1 MTNKDISEEKIV
13 ATLCFEHSDVWDV
26 VMHILNKQI
35 DFELGGAIGAQDNE
49 ANRAHSCG
57 RVDGLI
63 SFRELLKDTKSA
75 SEDHVR
81 GR

>member
-1 MTNKDISEEKIV
+1 MSNKEISEEKVIS
-13 ATLCFEHSDVWDV
+13 TLCFENSDVWDV

-35 DFELGGAIGAQDNE
+35 DFELGGAIGPQDNE

-63 SFRELLKDTKSA
+63 SFRELLIDTKAA
-75 SEDHVR
+75 SEQFTR
-81 GR
+81 GG